1 MKRFFGL
8 SLATIAASALLV
20 LGMSRAIVAGTLPD
34 ISGTWYA
41 QGDLSKRC
49 HISQSGRSVTL
60 VNEQSSRATGTFT
73 DSSTLSAN
81 WSFSP
86 IVGNISGDLRTIRW
100 SNGTYW
106 VRASGGG
113 SYASGNYSSTPQY
126 VATPKPTPT
135 PLRMDVRVFVNTN
148 NTSPIHIY
156 SVLLYY
162 LFYEEDHRGAAKWK
176 QCIWFRNVSTKV
188 ATDVRFYGSVLD
200 HKGAVEEELSF
211 HDPGTFTPPVKID
224 EHCWQN
230 TLWTQVKR
238 LTREDL
244 HVSAV
249 TFDDGT
255 VWKPGMEFVRA
266 YSNTGER
273 LAEPVTQSGGST
285 GESPSPAPAASG
297 GAMLYGAIFYAPVTY
312 AAASATDRQTAEA
325 ARADA
330 LAACNAQAG
339 GAATC
344 RLGVEFSTVRCGAVG
359 VLNGKV
365 EYGVGADER
374 DARAM
379 VIGKI
384 PGAKILTIACNAR

>member
-1 MKRFFGL
+1 MKRIIGL
-8 SLATIAASALLV
+8 SLPAIVASALLV
-20 LGMSRAIVAGTLPD
+20 LAMSRAIVAGTLPD

-41 QGDLSKRC
+41 QGDPSKRC
-49 HISQSGRSVTL
+49 HISQSGRNVTF
-60 VNEQSSRATGTFT
+60 VNEQGTRATGTFR
-73 DSSTLSAN
+73 DPSTLSAN
-81 WSFSP
+81 WSFVP
-86 IVGNISGDLRTIRW
+86 IAGNISGDLRTIHW

-135 PLRMDVRVFVNTN
+135 PLRMDVDVYVNQN
-148 NTSPIHIY
+148 DTSPIHIY
-156 SVLLYY
+156 GTLLYY
-162 LFYEEDHRGAAKWK
+162 LFYEEGGRGAARWK
-176 QCIWFRNVSTKV
+176 QCLWFRNVSTKV
-188 ATDVRFYGSVLD
+188 AKEVRFYGPVLD

-211 HDPGTFTPPVKID
+211 HDSGTFTPPVKID
-224 EHCWQN
+224 DHCWQN
-230 TLWTQVKR
+230 TLWTNVKR
-238 LTREDL
+238 LTRQNL
-244 HVSAV
+244 RVSAV
-249 TFDDGT
+249 TFEDGT
-255 VWKPGMEFVRA
+255 VWKPGMEFERA
-266 YSNTGER
+266 YSKTGER
-273 LAEPVTQSGGST
+273 LAEPVTESGGST

-297 GAMLYGAIFYAPVTY
+297 GALLYGAIFYAPGTY
-312 AAASATDRQTAEA
+312 AAGSATDRQTADT

-330 LAACNAQAG
+330 LSACNAQAG
-339 GAATC
+339 GATC
-344 RLGVEFSTVRCGAVG
+344 RLGVEFSSVRCGAVG